1 MSHQDGLNRRAFLRN
16 AGMTALVGAVG
27 TGSSVATV
35 AASAAFGAPDA
46 NGKYDFDTP
55 YNRFGTDST
64 KYDQPIRIYGK
75 GSVEVGMGIADMDFR
90 AAPVITKALMDRLQH
105 ENWGYLDMPKSF
117 SDGIVSWNKRRYNI
131 NVDPELLVITT
142 GVHPGLIAA
151 LKTFCPPGSKV
162 LLNTPTYNG
171 FYGDLTYT
179 GTKPEENPLKLVN
192 GRYSIDFEDFERRI
206 SHDTNAFILCNPQN
220 PTGNCWSPEDL
231 TRLGEI
237 CLRRRV
243 VVLAD
248 EIHCDFVNKGSKYT
262 PFATL
267 PNKAVVNNSIT
278 FKAASKS
285 FGLAAMKCAWFFSDN
300 AEYISRVKAAN
311 RADLSTL
318 GVISSH
324 AAYQGG
330 EDWLNQCVNYID
342 GNHDFVTQY
351 VAANIPMIKCVKPQ
365 GTYLAWLDVSAVAD
379 RIGAK
384 ALAEEANKKTG
395 PGRAVT
401 PETMV
406 ERHLV
411 KTAKVHMN
419 QGASYGLGG
428 ANHMRMNIATSRKTL
443 ELALGNLANALKKT
457 ASTAA

>member
-1 MSHQDGLNRRAFLRN
+1 
-16 AGMTALVGAVG
+16 MTALVGAVG
-27 TGSSVATV
+27 SGTPL
-35 AASAAFGAPDA
+35 AAAAAAVTAEPM

-64 KYDQPIRIYGK
+64 KYDQQIRIYGK
-75 GSVEVGMGIADMDFR
+75 DSVQVGMGIADMDFR
-90 AAPVITKALMDRLQH
+90 VAPAITKALMERMQH
-105 ENWGYLDMPKSF
+105 ENWGYLDMGGAMGRAF
-117 SDGIVSWNKRRYNI
+117 TDNVVAWNKKRYGLTVNPDSI
-131 NVDPELLVITT
+131 VITT

-179 GTKPEENPLKLVN
+179 QTKPEENPLRLVN
-192 GRYSIDFEDFERRI
+192 GKYSIDFEDFERRI

-220 PTGNCWSPEDL
+220 PTGNAWSAEDL
-231 TRLGEI
+231 MRLGEI

-248 EIHCDFVNKGSKYT
+248 EIHCDWVTKGNKYT
-262 PFATL
+262 PFASL

-300 AEYISRVKAAN
+300 MDYINRVKAN
-311 RADLSTL
+311 NKADLTTL
-318 GVISSH
+318 GMIASL

-330 EDWLNQCVNYID
+330 EEWLNQCVDYVD
-342 GNHDFVTQY
+342 GNHDFVQSY
-351 VAANIPMIKCVKPQ
+351 VAANLPMIKVAKPQ
-365 GTYLAWLDVSAVAD
+365 GTYLAWLDVTAVAD
-379 RIGAK
+379 KIGAK
-384 ALAEEANKKTG
+384 ALADEASRKLPAGSK
-395 PGRAVT
+395 PLT
-401 PETMV
+401 PEQMV
-406 ERHLV
+406 ERHFV

-419 QGASYGLGG
+419 QGASYGVGG
-428 ANHMRMNIATSRKTL
+428 ENHMRMNIATSRKTL
-443 ELALGNLANALKKT
+443 ELALNNLASALKKT
-457 ASTAA
+457 SSTAA